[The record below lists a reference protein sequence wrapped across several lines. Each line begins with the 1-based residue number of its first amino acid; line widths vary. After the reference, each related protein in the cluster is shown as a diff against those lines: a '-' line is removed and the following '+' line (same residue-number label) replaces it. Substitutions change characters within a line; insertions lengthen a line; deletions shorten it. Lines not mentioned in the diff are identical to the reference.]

1 MWWTLLACND
11 APLDTGERT
20 NGPLPEVT
28 AGAPTLRRLTT
39 AQYENALVDL
49 FGEGL
54 VLPASIE
61 PDTQAEGLL
70 SVGAGIASVSPW
82 GVERYE
88 DAALDIAEQV
98 VEGGLD
104 LPCEPAGSGDADCA
118 EDIVDELGRRIWRRP
133 LTDAEI
139 ERLGGVIAWIGE
151 DAGDFDVGLTYGLAA
166 MLQSPHFLYRKEHG
180 TSADGG
186 ALDGYE
192 LATRLSFFLWNTIP
206 DDELLAAAEAGEL
219 STDEGLAAQAQRL
232 LDDDRAADGVRNLFT
247 ELYTLY
253 DLDDLD
259 KDPLVFTHASAD
271 LGPAA
276 REETL
281 LLVEHLL
288 LRERG
293 DYRDLFSTRRTWLDP
308 RLAALY
314 QVRAPDPDGFGE
326 HEFDKDDGRRGLLG
340 HASIL
345 AQYSHATSSSATL
358 RGKFIRDTVLCHEI
372 PAPPGDVDTTI
383 PEADDTSPTLR
394 DRIAIH
400 LEDPTCAGCHQ
411 LLDPIGLGLENFD
424 GIGRW
429 RDTENGQTID
439 ASGELD
445 GAAFETAW
453 QLSGEV
459 ADHPDLA
466 PCFTEHVYHYAVG
479 RSTAAG
485 ERDLTEWLTVEFEIQ
500 GHSVP
505 DLMLATVMSP
515 GFRTAG
521 AYDSEPEE

>member
-1 MWWTLLACND
+1 MWWMLLACND

-20 NGPLPEVT
+20 NGPVPDVS

-39 AQYENALVDL
+39 SQYENAIADL
-49 FGEGL
+49 FGDGL
-54 VLPASIE
+54 ILPSSLE
-61 PDTQAEGLL
+61 PDTQSEGLL
-70 SVGAGIASVSPW
+70 SVGAGVASTSPW

-88 DAALDIAEQV
+88 DAAIDLAEQV
-98 VEGGLD
+98 VERGLE
-104 LPCEPAGSGDADCA
+104 LPCEPASSGDSACA
-118 EDIVDELGRRIWRRP
+118 EEIVDELGLRIWRRP
-133 LTDAEI
+133 LTEGEI
-139 ERLGGVIAWIGE
+139 ERLGGVIAWIGG

-166 MLQSPHFLYRKEHG
+166 MLQSPNFLYRREHG

-186 ALDGYE
+186 PLMDHE

-206 DDELLAAAEAGEL
+206 DDELLAVAQAGEL
-219 STDEGLAAQAQRL
+219 STDAGLAEQA
-232 LDDDRAADGVRNLFT
+232 DRMMSDGRASQGIRNLFI

-253 DLDDLD
+253 ELDDLD
-259 KDPLVFTHASAD
+259 KDPLVFTHTSSD

-281 LLVEHLL
+281 LLVENHLL
-288 LRERG
+288 VEGG
-293 DYRDLFSTRRTWLDP
+293 DYRELFSTRRTWIDP

-326 HEFDKDDGRRGLLG
+326 HTFTSDDGRRGLLG

-358 RGKFIRDTVLCHEI
+358 RGKFIRSTVLCHEI

-383 PEADDTSPTLR
+383 PEADDSSPTLR

-400 LEDPTCAGCHQ
+400 LEDPTCAACHE

-429 RDTENGQTID
+429 RSTENGATID
-439 ASGELD
+439 ASGDLD
-445 GAAFETAW
+445 GVAFDDAW
-453 QLSGEV
+453 ALSGKV
-459 ADHPDLA
+459 AEHPDLA
-466 PCFTEHVYHYAVG
+466 GCFTDHVYHYAVG
-479 RSTAAG
+479 RGTAAG
-485 ERDLTEWLTVEFEIQ
+485 ERDLADWLTVEFELA
-500 GHSVP
+500 GHAVP
-505 DLMLATVMSP
+505 DLMRSTVMSP
-515 GFRTAG
+515 GFRNAG
-521 AYDSEPEE
+521 AFDTDPGE